1 MPTLA
6 SLPLL
11 IFSPSADDITIKA
24 EGDVV
29 LTTTITADSTTLF
42 DFSSSYAPGP
52 DGCVHVERLS
62 ELVNTAILA
71 SFKPSTMLTPG
82 CRSASCE
89 LKLTANGESKQVH
102 ALYMTR
108 LMTDI
113 KPMFATLLRR
123 RRVVPGS
130 SQPVSI
136 LTAGAGGLTLQ
147 VGAAYKL
154 DKGGLAWREVTI
166 EVDCSNDYFVFL
178 ADIDEVK
185 RVTSAPIGTLLYY
198 TIVLLKDGK
207 QADKISF
214 DIDNKTRPSL
224 ATHFVFLN
232 LFGVPESF
240 TFRGKDTEE
249 QELESDFGYANNEY
263 IQLNAQL
270 VESHKANTG
279 WLRPAEKDVVY
290 GLMGSHYLMVY
301 ADGTLRRAT
310 ITEVDSSISRPTNE
324 PANVSIT
331 WRYADRRHMQL
342 PVVTPDT
349 GKGAIFAKPPFD
361 KTFD

>member
-1 MPTLA
+1 
-6 SLPLL
+6 
-11 IFSPSADDITIKA
+11 
-24 EGDVV
+24 
-29 LTTTITADSTTLF
+29 
-42 DFSSSYAPGP
+42 
-52 DGCVHVERLS
+52 
-62 ELVNTAILA
+62 
-71 SFKPSTMLTPG
+71 MLTPG

-108 LMTDI
+108 LITEI

-130 SQPVSI
+130 TQPVSI
-136 LTAGAGGLTLQ
+136 LTAGASGLTLQ

-224 ATHFVFLN
+224 ATHFVFSICSAY
-232 LFGVPESF
+232 PRAS
-240 TFRGKDTEE
+240 R
-249 QELESDFGYANNEY
+249 S
-263 IQLNAQL
+263 
-270 VESHKANTG
+270 
-279 WLRPAEKDVVY
+279 AERY
-290 GLMGSHYLMVY
+290 
-301 ADGTLRRAT
+301 RRARAGERLRLCQQRVYT
-310 ITEVDSSISRPTNE
+310 AQCAAR
-324 PANVSIT
+324 
-331 WRYADRRHMQL
+331 
-342 PVVTPDT
+342 
-349 GKGAIFAKPPFD
+349 
-361 KTFD
+361 